1 MDQTQYRGFDPDLD
15 ARPVVHSHYLRPG
28 EEVLFAV
35 GVSRAST
42 AYDVRGRE
50 RGGSPKRFVLSALKT
65 TLVIAAKVITK
76 LVVIYLRPGFNLE
89 FNRRRVVPV
98 TVSGPRTD
106 CRAALLA
113 DDARKKTGVWILTDQ
128 RFAFVEV
135 RDHDQRETAPE
146 TTEDHLGL
154 MKMHL
159 DLPSKW
165 SPDQEDRQLGPVT
178 TVPAFELTADRY
190 WDRGRDRRKPKGS
203 VEGVFHLLEFPDGSS
218 IAMGVDSP
226 D

>member
-1 MDQTQYRGFDPDLD
+1 MEQTQYRGFDPHLD
-15 ARPVVHSHYLRPG
+15 ARPLMHSQYLRPG

-35 GVSRAST
+35 GVSPANT

-50 RGGSPKRFVLSALKT
+50 RDGSPKRFVLSALRT
-65 TLVIAAKVITK
+65 TLVATARVTAK
-76 LVVIYLRPGFNLE
+76 LVVVYLRPSFFSELS
-89 FNRRRVVPV
+89 RRRVVPV
-98 TVSGPRTD
+98 TASGPRSD

-113 DDARKKTGVWILTDQ
+113 DDARRKTGVWILTDR

-135 RDHDQRETAPE
+135 RDHDQRETAHE
-146 TTEDHLGL
+146 STEERLGL
-154 MKMHL
+154 MKLHL
-159 DLPSKW
+159 DLPGKW
-165 SPDQEDRQLGPVT
+165 SPDQEDRRLGPVT

-226 D
+226 V